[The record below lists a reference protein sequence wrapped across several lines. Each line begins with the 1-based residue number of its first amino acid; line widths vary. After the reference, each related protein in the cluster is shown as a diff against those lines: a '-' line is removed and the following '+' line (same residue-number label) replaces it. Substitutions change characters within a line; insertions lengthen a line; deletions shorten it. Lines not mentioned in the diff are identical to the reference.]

1 MIKKLIEQVES
12 DKNLSDPTY
21 KNSLVIGD
29 IHFGVKQNSSIWLSK
44 QIEFV
49 KKQIIPLIEH
59 SEELNIDSVVF
70 LGDLFDIRQS
80 INTMLATAILKVIA
94 ELIYIAKTRNCNVY
108 MLGGNHDYYSS
119 FQEKCEIN
127 NYNLLFNEDFCK
139 CRKNLHI
146 TTKGPSKLWKHDKYM
161 MILPWFE
168 TEDKENFER
177 NLKEAK
183 TDSNCLG
190 IYAHTDLFVISDT
203 EILSLINSLN
213 KPIYSGHIHYQIFN
227 ESNKLYNLGAACAFN
242 FNDSDQDRFIYII
255 NEHHNKMV
263 KIKNETTPEFK
274 TIFYRKKET
283 DLDSL
288 EPDNYYRF
296 QCQPDAVKTLR
307 KDLSKSQL
315 KNVTVQIQFNN
326 MSAQSDCTIKTNNI
340 DEFITKN
347 IPPNLIK
354 TFNETIQKYKN

>member
-1 MIKKLIEQVES
+1 MIKKLIEHVES
-12 DKNLSDPTY
+12 DKNLSDSTY

-29 IHFGVKQNSSIWLSK
+29 IHFGVKQNSTIWLSK
-44 QIEFV
+44 QIKFI
-49 KKQIIPLIEH
+49 KKQILPLIEY

-70 LGDLFDIRQS
+70 LGDLFDARQS
-80 INTMLATAILKVIA
+80 INTMLATAILKIIS
-94 ELIYIAKTRNCNVY
+94 ELLDIAKTHNCNVY

-127 NYNLLFNEDFCK
+127 NYSLLFNEDYCRY
-139 CRKNLHI
+139 RKNLHI

-168 TEDKENFER
+168 TEVKENFER

-183 TDSNCLG
+183 TDPNCLG

-203 EILSLINSLN
+203 EVLDLINSLN

-227 ESNKLYNLGAACAFN
+227 ESKKLYNLGAACAFN

-263 KIKNETTPEFK
+263 EIKNETTPEFK
-274 TIFYRKKET
+274 TIFYRKKDTE
-283 DLDSL
+283 LDSL

-296 QCQPDAVKTLR
+296 QCQPDDIKTLR
-307 KDLSKSQL
+307 KDISKSCL

-326 MSAQSDCTIKTNNI
+326 MSTQSDCTIKTNNI
-340 DEFITKN
+340 DEFIIKN
-347 IPPNLIK
+347 IPPNLHKI
-354 TFNETIQKYKN
+354 FNETVQKYKN